1 MYIIYVSYICIY
13 IYNFS
18 VWLQKENSYKNI
30 FVLTFTYVTAILHYL
45 LVFCSLSGI
54 SSFNPRR
61 LSISKLFLKFLL
73 HLFIYSGEVC
83 MEVGGQLAGVSSFPY
98 TWRSNSDHTAWWRAS
113 LPSLSSWQLQNC
125 FLLTSSTS
133 GLSLILWRVCQS
145 LLNF

>member
-1 MYIIYVSYICIY
+1 MALNTNIYLIYVYNICIIYMY

-73 HLFIYSGEVC
+73 HLFIYLFRGS
-83 MEVGGQLAGVSSFPY
+83 MHGGRRTTCGSQFFPLYLRIKLGSYSLVASILTFSVILATPELFFV
-98 TWRSNSDHTAWWRAS
+98 D
-113 LPSLSSWQLQNC
+113 
-125 FLLTSSTS
+125 
-133 GLSLILWRVCQS
+133 
-145 LLNF
+145 